1 MSSETVRPYLT
12 LGYKSIYY
20 VAYKINAYFIDMNPS
35 MVQTNDRG
43 LCILIRSVI
52 AGMYLKLVGNWIRT
66 EEDSWN

>member
-20 VAYKINAYFIDMNPS
+20 AAYKINAYFIDMNPS
-35 MVQTNDRG
+35 LVQTNDRG
-43 LCILIRSVI
+43 WCILIRSVI

-66 EEDSWN
+66 DEDSWN